1 MISGVVNVLA
11 LTSPLFM
18 LQVYDRV
25 LASRSLSTLVGLAV
39 LAAGLFAFQSMLDVI
54 RSACSCG

>member
-11 LTSPLFM
+11 LISPLFM

-25 LASRSLSTLVGLAV
+25 LASGSVSTLVGLVV
-39 LAAGLFAFQSMLDVI
+39 LAAGLYAFQWRQLH
-54 RSACSCG
+54 R